1 MTADVEIESSG
12 TGALAR
18 DFTPRRSMLLALR
31 VMQAGAIAVVLAVCD
46 VKLFELDRFF
56 IPKEFVL
63 HGTALLSLL
72 FTWRRVTISKVD
84 RLLLPFIVLSA
95 ISAAWSTNPWLGL
108 RGLAI
113 GASGVALFWS
123 ARALRVEG
131 LDARLLRA
139 LAVAIVIIAATSLLQ
154 AYGIEIDY
162 FSESRAPGGTL
173 GNRNFVAHAAAFG
186 LPLLILAASRAKT
199 RAAWLRWAIGIALVC
214 AALVLTR
221 SRAAWLAFG
230 TVVLVLFF
238 ANLLSAPL
246 RRSGAH
252 WRRMLGMVSIAAAGI
267 LLALVLPNALRW
279 NSDNPYLE
287 SVKRVADYSEGS
299 GHGRLVQY
307 RRSLNLAAHHPLFGV
322 GPGNWAVEY
331 PSRVP
336 ADDPSM
342 NPSES
347 GTTFNPWPSS
357 DWIAFVAERG
367 PIATLLLFGAFIVL
381 ALQALRR
388 LARATDADEALVA
401 AALLGTLAGA
411 GVTGLFDAVLL
422 VALPSLILWTAFG
435 ALAAQVEVVPTRR
448 ARLGIAFVLLLV
460 LAGSVR
466 SAMQLGAM
474 EIYDDRGGLREAVKL
489 DPANYRLQLRLARS
503 GNRASRCEHARA
515 AHALYP
521 HAAAGANL
529 ARGCR

>member
-1 MTADVEIESSG
+1 
-12 TGALAR
+12 
-18 DFTPRRSMLLALR
+18 
-31 VMQAGAIAVVLAVCD
+31 MQAGAIAVVLAVCD

-56 IPKEFVL
+56 IPKELVL
-63 HGTALLSLL
+63 HATAAMSLL
-72 FTWRRVTISKVD
+72 LTWRRVTMSRVD
-84 RLLLPFIVLSA
+84 RLLVAFIVLSA
-95 ISAAWSTNPWLGL
+95 ISAAWSANAWLGL

-123 ARALRVEG
+123 ARALRGVG
-131 LDARLLRA
+131 LDAQLLRA
-139 LAVAIVIIAATSLLQ
+139 LAVAIVIVAATSLLQ

-199 RAAWLRWAIGIALVC
+199 RGSWLRWSIGIAMVC

-230 TVVLVLFF
+230 VVLLVLFF
-238 ANLLSAPL
+238 SNLVSAPL
-246 RRSGAH
+246 RRSGTH
-252 WRRMLGMVSIAAAGI
+252 WRRMIGIALVAGAGVA
-267 LLALVLPNALRW
+267 LALVLPNALQWR
-279 NSDNPYLE
+279 SDNPYLE

-342 NPSES
+342 NPSEP

-357 DWIAFVAERG
+357 DWVAFVAERG
-367 PIATLLLFGAFIVL
+367 LIATLLLFAAFVVL
-381 ALQALRR
+381 AMQAMRR
-388 LARATDADEALVA
+388 LVRAGDADDALAA

-435 ALAAQVEVVPTRR
+435 ALAVQVEGVPSR
-448 ARLGIAFVLLLV
+448 AMRFGVALVFLLV
-460 LAGSVR
+460 LAGAVR

-474 EIYDDRGGLREAVKL
+474 EIYDERGGLKQAVKI

-503 GNRASRCEHARA
+503 GSRASRCEHARA

-521 HAAAGANL
+521 HAAAAANL
-529 ARGCR
+529 SRGCR